1 MMNRQSLPD
10 NAVRAMLHS
19 VSQAAALLREADFA
33 PDPAS
38 EANAPLL
45 QSMGIRA
52 GSSLAVPAAP
62 GENGAAATRQVAGW
76 RDIVSQIGLEALRK
90 LFSQLRVVPFSD
102 WTDVH
107 QAADLWFSLLADVI
121 RPLGR
126 NDWEFI
132 FYLGNPAGSHFFD
145 VDEILDVMGGF
156 TRSGHVTLALEE
168 REAWGLWSIL
178 FGGKSVPEFDTR
190 HPEAKAR
197 YRAIFQT
204 LDVRRLIIYSENYA
218 VLVTQDSFFEI
229 TRPPVPAHTHNVHE
243 RANFIEGYAL
253 GLKTGMEPAHCVAL
267 GIATSGSIAEG
278 SQVPAKAEVLRFLSE
293 WAADI

>member
-1 MMNRQSLPD
+1 MRT
-10 NAVRAMLHS
+10 MLHS

-45 QSMGIRA
+45 HSMGIRA
-52 GSSLAVPAAP
+52 GSSLAVPTVP
-62 GENGAAATRQVAGW
+62 GENGATATRQVARW
-76 RDIVSQIGLEALRK
+76 RDIVSQIGLEGLRK

-132 FYLGNPAGSHFFD
+132 FYLGDPAGSHFFD

-178 FGGKSVPEFDTR
+178 FGEKSGPEFDTQ

-218 VLVTQDSFFEI
+218 VLIMQDSYSEI
-229 TRPPVPAHTHNVHE
+229 VRPPVPAHTHNVHE

-253 GLKTGMEPAHCVAL
+253 GLKTGMEPAHCVAF
-267 GIATSGSIAEG
+267 GIATSGSVAEG

-293 WAADI
+293 WAAGI